1 MGLSCGTKCVQY
13 LFFAFN
19 FIFFVLGLAVLGV
32 GIYSRVENDSWKDL
46 IDASTLMQAANLL
59 IAAGIIVAILGFL
72 GCCGACKRWNWML
85 IGYAIF
91 VILIFILE
99 IAGGIYAY
107 TKRDSLQE
115 SLEKHLKTGVEVNY
129 GQVGTAAEG
138 VTEAIDYF
146 QQKVKCCGITGPGD
160 WAGSKWKNGTAN
172 KNVPDSCCKTETAGC
187 GKVLTYS
194 DSTIHQ
200 DGCVEQG
207 KQYVKDNLWL
217 IGGVGVGIAVV
228 ELLGVVFSLCL
239 CKAYREDDK
248 GTSA

>member
-1 MGLSCGTKCVQY
+1 M
-13 LFFAFN
+13 
-19 FIFFVLGLAVLGV
+19 
-32 GIYSRVENDSWKDL
+32 
-46 IDASTLMQAANLL
+46 
-59 IAAGIIVAILGFL
+59 
-72 GCCGACKRWNWML
+72 
-85 IGYAIF
+85 
-91 VILIFILE
+91 ILIFILE

-187 GKVLTYS
+187 GVLLQQ
-194 DSTIHQ
+194 IHH
-200 DGCVEQG
+200 GER
-207 KQYVKDNLWL
+207 
-217 IGGVGVGIAVV
+217 
-228 ELLGVVFSLCL
+228 LLGKINYHEVNVFIISQPRNKIYYHEVNVLLTSLFL
-239 CKAYREDDK
+239 K
-248 GTSA
+248 G

>member
-19 FIFFVLGLAVLGV
+19 FIFFVLGIAVLGV

-46 IDASTLMQAANLL
+46 INASTLMQAANLL
-59 IAAGIIVAILGFL
+59 IAAGTIVAILGFL

-107 TKRDSLQE
+107 TKRDSLQKE
-115 SLEKHLKTGVEVNY
+115 LEANLKQGVNVNY
-129 GQVGTAAEG
+129 KQSGTAAEG
-138 VTEAIDYF
+138 MTKAIDYF
-146 QQKVKCCGITGPGD
+146 QQKVQCCGIVGPSD
-160 WAGSKWKNGTAN
+160 WGKSKWNEGKSNTD
-172 KNVPDSCCKTETAGC
+172 VPDSCCKTKSEGC
-187 GKVLTYS
+187 GKVSAYNNS
-194 DSTIHQ
+194 NIYQ
-200 DGCVEQG
+200 KGCVEQG

-228 ELLGVVFSLCL
+228 ELLGIVFSLCL
-239 CKAYREDDK
+239 CKAYKEDE
-248 GTSA
+248 GTGA

>member
-19 FIFFVLGLAVLGV
+19 FIFFVLGIAVLGV

-59 IAAGIIVAILGFL
+59 IAAGTIVAILGFL

-107 TKRDSLQE
+107 TKRDTLQA
-115 SLEKHLKTGVEVNY
+115 SLEKHLKTGVNDNY
-129 GQVGTAAEG
+129 GQSDTASVAM
-138 VTEAIDYF
+138 TKAIDYF
-146 QQKVKCCGITGPGD
+146 QQKVKCCGITAPGD
-160 WAGSKWKNGTAN
+160 WGKSKWNAGKTT
-172 KNVPDSCCKTETAGC
+172 KHVPDSCCKTKADKC
-187 GKVLTYS
+187 GEVSAYNNAN
-194 DSTIHQ
+194 IYQ
-200 DGCVEQG
+200 EGCVAQG
-207 KQYVKDNLWL
+207 KNFVKDNLWL

-239 CKAYREDDK
+239 CKAYRKDE
-248 GTSA
+248 GTGA